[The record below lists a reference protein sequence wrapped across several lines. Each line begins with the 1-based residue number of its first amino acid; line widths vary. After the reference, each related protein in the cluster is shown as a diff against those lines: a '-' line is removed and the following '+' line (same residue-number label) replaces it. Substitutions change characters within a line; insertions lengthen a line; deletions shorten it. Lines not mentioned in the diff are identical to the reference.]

1 MKKEVEKLKF
11 SQKKSKNLKIYV
23 HSLEEILNHFRQEWC
38 SMFIKFGIVY
48 YEVQGKVGICVTHI
62 LNYDWI

>member
-1 MKKEVEKLKF
+1 MFFYK
-11 SQKKSKNLKIYV
+11 
-23 HSLEEILNHFRQEWC
+23 WC

-48 YEVQGKVGICVTHI
+48 YEVQGKVGIRVTHV